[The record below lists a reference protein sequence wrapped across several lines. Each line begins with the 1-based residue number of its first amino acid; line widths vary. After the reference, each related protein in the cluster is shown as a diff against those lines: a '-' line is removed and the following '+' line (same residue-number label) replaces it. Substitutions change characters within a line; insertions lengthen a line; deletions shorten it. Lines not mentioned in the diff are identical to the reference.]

1 MPPVGAKK
9 KKVVATKVL
18 ALAFFSWLS
27 AFSFQGCRD
36 CLLMMIRG
44 SSPHPLLLHP
54 PLSHPKESEG
64 ERDVEVL
71 LTTRVVVWSRSS
83 SSGGGSIW
91 GSLELNCDQSRGT
104 EAVKEGR

>member
-1 MPPVGAKK
+1 
-9 KKVVATKVL
+9 
-18 ALAFFSWLS
+18 
-27 AFSFQGCRD
+27 
-36 CLLMMIRG
+36 MMIRG

-104 EAVKEGR
+104 EAVKVGR